1 MKTLPIYIDIV
12 FIATVILAVYLFW
25 RASGYSKKVL
35 FILGIWLL
43 FQSQLGLTG
52 FYQEADT
59 IPPRFLLMVM
69 PAILAIIFLFTTS
82 DGKRFIDSLDI
93 KMLTLLN
100 IVRIPVEIILLE
112 LFINKAIPEV
122 MTFEG
127 KNFDIFSGIT
137 APLVYYYGFVK
148 QKLGTKYILIWNF
161 ICLALV
167 INVMAYGLLSTPSTV
182 QKLSF
187 DQPNIAILYFPYIW
201 LPACVV
207 PLVLFSHLVSIRRLT
222 KETNKHE
229 SVHPLFQPPMS
240 V

>member
-35 FILGIWLL
+35 LILCIWL
-43 FQSQLGLTG
+43 FIQAQLGLNG
-52 FYQEADT
+52 FYEVTDA

-69 PAILAIIFLFTTS
+69 PAILAIILLFTTS
-82 DGKRFIDSLDI
+82 AGRRFIDRLDI

-100 IVRIPVEIILLE
+100 IVRIPVEIILLG

-137 APLVYYYGFVK
+137 APIVYYYGFVK

-167 INVMAYGLLSTPSTV
+167 INVVVRGLLSAPSV
-182 QKLSF
+182 FQKISF

-222 KETNKHE
+222 KETNKHG